1 MANVYTLQNIKG
13 HRLGSIRE
21 QELENK
27 IHDAIKSK
35 AEINNLSEKLQDKYI
50 KQAKA
55 FDRERKV
62 WNRDSLRNNTEIQ
75 KLRTHALQVIN
86 ERTTK

>member
-1 MANVYTLQNIKG
+1 MQGANMANVYTLQNIKG

-21 QELENK
+21 ELEKK

-50 KQAKA
+50 K
-55 FDRERKV
+55 R
-62 WNRDSLRNNTEIQ
+62 
-75 KLRTHALQVIN
+75 
-86 ERTTK
+86 